1 MILLYLESTTMVAT
15 SGATDQLTNTME
27 DLSSPTATDSEKITA
42 ADLFTFT
49 EELVKKTTKSAM
61 LILSSQQCSAC
72 GSLTFFTTTEFCLMF
87 EELQEGIKDADLHPL
102 QKLWATCNQNASA
115 TKTML
120 VEVLSS
126 LGIDLMD
133 VQKASSE
140 EALRAGGSVQ
150 FKLGVAPLA
159 FVSMDSYVAK
169 GYTKILALEDG
180 DTLMSPE
187 DAATSGQMESIS
199 TLACVYLQAVAP
211 ADQRSKTLCDSIAD
225 VALQLAKI
233 SLLDKPPKERM
244 TNYSLETWD
253 TVAPLEALFQ
263 AMNGSRSYMGDNK
276 PVLLKNQ
283 RLVAVVKTLS
293 QTMPEHV
300 YRYVGFHATAY
311 LSPYLDSMEAF
322 WEMALFATARR
333 VPRRKMPRERI
344 GRMVDELSLDNAVGH
359 WPPEKWRICLHII
372 DRLLPGVLVVAF
384 SRNANDTTFF
394 TELMADV
401 IAEEVRSTFI
411 DHVGRMAHFDNWTR
425 RVFKTEVADGL
436 SIFQAKTTNL
446 YSMFPLRQ
454 FFHASILEYA
464 KKVQAK
470 VQNANTSLDIFLK
483 ASAFVGSTWSD
494 PKQDIMHENRFGST
508 LFDTDCLDWP
518 QHDTVMIPMGM
529 FNHSIPTSPSER
541 MFHVPSIGYR
551 LAACLFQETFPEN
564 FYNPFSIYW
573 TREATAALKARQ
585 DCFAKQYRA
594 NDYVSIF

>member
-1 MILLYLESTTMVAT
+1 
-15 SGATDQLTNTME
+15 
-27 DLSSPTATDSEKITA
+27 
-42 ADLFTFT
+42 
-49 EELVKKTTKSAM
+49 M
-61 LILSSQQCSAC
+61 L
-72 GSLTFFTTTEFCLMF
+72 
-87 EELQEGIKDADLHPL
+87 
-102 QKLWATCNQNASA
+102 
-115 TKTML
+115 
-120 VEVLSS
+120 S
-126 LGIDLMD
+126 LGL
-133 VQKASSE
+133 
-140 EALRAGGSVQ
+140 LRRRPGKYSAVLKTQTCIRCKSCGLHAI
-150 FKLGVAPLA
+150 K
-159 FVSMDSYVAK
+159 
-169 GYTKILALEDG
+169 TLEDG

-283 RLVAVVKTLS
+283 RLVVVIKTLS

-359 WPPEKWRICLHII
+359 WPPEKWRICLHVI

-425 RVFKTEVADGL
+425 RVFKTK
-436 SIFQAKTTNL
+436 AKTTNL

-594 NDYVSIF
+594 NDYRTSYAFTRIAENAALRVAYESYCSDYTQDSADKKIFVQDRVNVPLMNMEEFATAFQCASKKPMNPSKRCFF